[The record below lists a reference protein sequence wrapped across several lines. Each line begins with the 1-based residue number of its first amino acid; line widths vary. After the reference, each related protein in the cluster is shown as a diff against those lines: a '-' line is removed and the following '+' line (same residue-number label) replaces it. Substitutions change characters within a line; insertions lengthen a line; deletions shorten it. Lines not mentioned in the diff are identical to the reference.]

1 MMAPDGRILGESVIN
16 EIDWDLRCANFRIQY
31 FIPQIVDRES
41 VPGPP
46 KQRVILRL
54 RSESGIAWNGRL
66 TRFIPVRK
74 NISES
79 RIP

>member
-1 MMAPDGRILGESVIN
+1 MKLIGIYGARIS
-16 EIDWDLRCANFRIQY
+16 ASQY

-41 VPGPP
+41 VPGLP
-46 KQRVILRL
+46 KERVILRL
-54 RSESGIAWNGRL
+54 RSESDIAWNERL

>member
-1 MMAPDGRILGESVIN
+1 MKLIGIYGARISGSE
-16 EIDWDLRCANFRIQY
+16 Y
-31 FIPQIVDRES
+31 FIPQSVDRES

-46 KQRVILRL
+46 KQRAILHL
-54 RSESGIAWNGRL
+54 RSESGIARNGRL